1 MARGRALTV
10 LVAPTIGLLLF
21 LVIYPTVYL
30 WGMMF
35 FSFHPARDP
44 YPKFVGLE
52 NFVILVTDNVCWE
65 SLLRTLV
72 LMGVS
77 LPLELALGVAIAILL
92 ASKYTVGR
100 LPLRILILIP
110 MMIPSVIT
118 GLNWKTIL
126 YYYGPINSFLS
137 SLWIEP
143 QPWLSTPFGN
153 PSNVIFCLS
162 LLDIWQWT
170 PFVVLA
176 MMSAIESL
184 PKDLYEAASLDG
196 ASEFQ
201 ILRRVTLPMT
211 KSVFVVVVLL
221 RVIDLL
227 KTFDTVYTLTYGG
240 PGNSTTTYPFY
251 IFKTGFSLMSL
262 HPSYGYT
269 ALLSIVLLAVA
280 TLLTTVIMRIL
291 KIERLIWG

>member
-1 MARGRALTV
+1 MARKLAI
-10 LVAPTIGLLLF
+10 LVAPTIGLLL
-21 LVIYPTVYL
+21 LLAIYPTVYL
-30 WGMMF
+30 FGMMF

-52 NFVILVTDNVCWE
+52 NFATLISDDVCRE
-65 SLLRTLV
+65 SLLRTLM
-72 LMGVS
+72 LMGIA
-77 LPLELALGVAIAILL
+77 LPLELILGIVIAVLL
-92 ASKYTVGR
+92 TSKYTMGK
-100 LPLRILILIP
+100 LSLRILILIP

-118 GLNWKTIL
+118 GLNWKTVL
-126 YYYGPINSFLS
+126 YYHGPFNSFLS
-137 SLWIEP
+137 SFGIGP
-143 QPWLSTPFGN
+143 QPWLSTPFGS
-153 PSNVIFCLS
+153 PSNVIVCLS
-162 LLDIWQWT
+162 ILDVWQWT

-176 MMSAIESL
+176 MISAIESL

-211 KSVFVVVVLL
+211 KSVFVVVILL

-240 PGNSTTTYPFY
+240 PGNATTTYPFY

-269 ALLSIVLLAVA
+269 AVLSVVLLAVA

-291 KIERLIWG
+291 KIDRLIWG